1 MDFVFAF
8 QVKSSLMIYD
18 AKESHLYWHKLG
30 RRKTGMGSN
39 SIFGGSYIHQK
50 GVEVVQVQ
58 KAFNNKQCKKKTG
71 LIAMFCIH
79 SQKAN
84 RLDCRSKIR
93 YC

>member
-1 MDFVFAF
+1 MMQRKAIFIGT
-8 QVKSSLMIYD
+8 SW
-18 AKESHLYWHKLG
+18 EEE
-30 RRKTGMGSN
+30 KTGMGSN